1 MRRLVGLFLILLFW
15 LGPLSVLLQADD
27 ESRLPACCRRHGM
40 HHCAMAASMT
50 ASRFVLPGSL
60 PQAAAPMHCPMY
72 PGSSA
77 ANTVPVYALIAP
89 ASGLPAV
96 LAEAHSPAA
105 GRAVAR
111 LSQLRTRANRGPPEN
126 LLG

>member
-1 MRRLVGLFLILLFW
+1 MILLFW

-27 ESRLPACCRRHGM
+27 ESNLPACCRRHGM
-40 HHCAMAASMT
+40 HHCAMAAAT
-50 ASRFVLPGSL
+50 NGSRFVRPGSL
-60 PQAAAPMHCPMY
+60 PQAAPPSHCPMY

-77 ANTVPVYALIAP
+77 ASTVPVYALLAP
-89 ASGLPAV
+89 AAGLPV
-96 LAEAHSPAA
+96 LLAQSHSPAA

-111 LSQLRTRANRGPPEN
+111 QSQLRTRANRGPPAS